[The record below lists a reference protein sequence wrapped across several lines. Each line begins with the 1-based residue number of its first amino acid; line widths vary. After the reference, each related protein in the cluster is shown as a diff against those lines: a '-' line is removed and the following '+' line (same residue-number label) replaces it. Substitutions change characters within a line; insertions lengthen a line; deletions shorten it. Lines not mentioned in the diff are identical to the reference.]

1 MEDVSQRM
9 AEFLNSKLY
18 GECDERVVTTTTKDD
33 LTITVL
39 ECTCGSR
46 TVEICQE
53 GVEDIL
59 VLNGEYLDLIVNLY
73 MNWIDG

>member
-18 GECDERVVTTTTKDD
+18 GECEEMIVTTTTKDD

-46 TVEICQE
+46 TVEIYQD

-59 VLNGEYLDLIVNLY
+59 VLNGEDLDLIVNLY
-73 MNWIDG
+73 MNGIDG

>member
-1 MEDVSQRM
+1 M
-9 AEFLNSKLY
+9 
-18 GECDERVVTTTTKDD
+18 TTTNKDD

-46 TVEICQE
+46 TVEIYQE

-59 VLNGEYLDLIVNLY
+59 VLNGEDLDLIVNLY
-73 MNWIDG
+73 MNGIDG